1 MSISEWADTMRKN
14 INRQYN
20 FMKKQRIIKIIIKK
34 MAQES

>member
-34 MAQES
+34 MAEES